1 MGCSSCRCSSGS
13 AGVITGM
20 GTKEGPIGTGA
31 TICPCAAAAPKSAA
45 AVTVHIPRLIDE
57 EYTAS
62 NDTRSTLI
70 S

>member
-1 MGCSSCRCSSGS
+1 
-13 AGVITGM
+13 VITGM